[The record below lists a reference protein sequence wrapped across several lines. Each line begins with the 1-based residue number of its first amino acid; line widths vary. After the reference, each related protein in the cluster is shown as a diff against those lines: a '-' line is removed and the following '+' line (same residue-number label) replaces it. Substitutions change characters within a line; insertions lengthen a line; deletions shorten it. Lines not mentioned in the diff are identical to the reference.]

1 LDFVVGDRT
10 RLRLGEQEA
19 LSRFLSEPGE
29 ESFGEF
35 FRAVAPRVF
44 SYFRARGCETALA
57 EDLTQEVMIA
67 VFRQVGTLRQNES
80 FRPWLYRVAK
90 NVLLQFLR
98 RKARQVD
105 TVELDT
111 VTKEPGNRDAD
122 PLLPVQFLEW
132 MASLEEDER
141 QIMMSRYVEE
151 LEYHEI
157 AEVLDIPLGTVQW
170 KIFHSKKKL
179 AARFGP
185 QSS

>member
-10 RLRLGEQEA
+10 RLRLSEQEA
-19 LSRFLSEPGE
+19 LDRFLSEPGE
-29 ESFGEF
+29 ESFGGF

-44 SYFRARGCETALA
+44 SYFRARGCEPALA

-67 VFRQVGTLRQNES
+67 VFRQIGTLRQNES
-80 FRPWLYRVAK
+80 FRSWLYRVAK
-90 NVLLQFLR
+90 NVFLQFLR
-98 RKARQVD
+98 RKTRQVD

-111 VTKEPGNRDAD
+111 VAKEPGNRAAD

-132 MASLEEDER
+132 MEFLETDER
-141 QIMMSRYVEE
+141 QIMMLRYIEE

-157 AEVLDIPLGTVQW
+157 AEVVEIPLGTVQW